1 MGAIVAL
8 VGLIGFAACII
19 WLIINAIRWDS
30 KAPPIVGIMV
40 CFVLVF
46 VGTAMYSHSGKGFD
60 SFKDNKP
67 ISQKNGDDAEDLE
80 GPAENETQEPEEPQ
94 QYTSVPASSGD
105 LGAYH
110 VEIKDA
116 VLAKDYE
123 DHPAIVITYAWTNNS
138 DDTTSAMVAAAEKA
152 FQDGI
157 QLDSA
162 VIVNSDVYDSGANS
176 KNVRPGATID
186 VQCAYLLTSE
196 TSMVEFEI
204 QEFFSFSGEKVT
216 KNFDLSSL

>member
-1 MGAIVAL
+1 MGAIIVL

-19 WLIINAIRWDS
+19 WLIINAVRWDS
-30 KAPPIVGIMV
+30 KAPPIIGIMI
-40 CFVLVF
+40 CFVIVF
-46 VGTAMYSHSGKGFD
+46 VGSAIFSRSDYSPNN
-60 SFKDNKP
+60 KDNKQV
-67 ISQKNGDDAEDLE
+67 SQKSNEDT
-80 GPAENETQEPEEPQ
+80 ETSDKDESQEPEH
-94 QYTSVPASSGD
+94 YKLDTSSAAPSASSGD

-110 VEIKDA
+110 VEIKNA
-116 VLAKDYE
+116 VLARDYE

-138 DDTTSAMVAAAEKA
+138 DDTTSAMVAVAEKA

-162 VIVNSDVYDSGANS
+162 VIANSDVYDSGANS

-204 QEFFSFSGEKVT
+204 QEFFQF
-216 KNFDLSSL
+216 FR